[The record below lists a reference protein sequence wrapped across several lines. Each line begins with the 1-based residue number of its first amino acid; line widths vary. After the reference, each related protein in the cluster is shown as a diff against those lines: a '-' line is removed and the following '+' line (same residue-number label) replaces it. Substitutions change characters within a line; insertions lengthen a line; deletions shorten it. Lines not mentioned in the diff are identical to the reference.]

1 MSKLACA
8 MRALV
13 KGGSALAVVI
23 FVAMPVFAQNE
34 ENENTPLQS
43 EPEMFHSQV
52 SILSTY
58 PLQLS
63 NNALDT
69 SGNPLTNSPTRSAG
83 LLFGYSFRLK
93 KWLRVEGDW
102 AASRNSQRFNGPSGM
117 TELQG
122 DMNQLTVEGQF
133 FIPTHWSRVSPFALA
148 GTGVVKFAPT
158 DFTKFNVAADA
169 QSQNKPVFLY
179 GGGAD
184 INIGRGFGLRT
195 EYRGLITRSPTYE
208 ISGLGPTDR
217 LHVVEPVVG
226 IFYKF

>member
-1 MSKLACA
+1 MSKLAYA
-8 MRALV
+8 TRALV
-13 KGGSALAVVI
+13 KGGSALAAIVVLSTPI
-23 FVAMPVFAQNE
+23 LAQNNE
-34 ENENTPLQS
+34 ESENNPLAS
-43 EPEMFHSQV
+43 APEVFHSQISV
-52 SILSTY
+52 LGTV

-63 NNALDT
+63 NTAMDS
-69 SGNPLTNSPTRSAG
+69 SGNSLTDSPTRSAG
-83 LLFGYSFRLK
+83 LLLGYSFRLNS
-93 KWLRVEGDW
+93 WLRVEADW

-133 FIPTHWSRVSPFALA
+133 VIPTHWSRISPFALA
-148 GTGVVKFAPT
+148 GTGTVKFAPT
-158 DFTKFNVAADA
+158 DFTKFSISEA

-184 INIGRGFGLRT
+184 IDIGRGFGLRT
-195 EYRGLITRSPTYE
+195 EYRGLLTSSPTFDV
-208 ISGLGPTDR
+208 SGLGEAER